1 MLKLYAVSDEFIR
14 YLRVEN
20 NIIHVFDNKEGH
32 RTHDRKYVGV
42 VISIGDIK
50 CGRRVQ
56 SPGLAPVS
64 RPQKEEILKKV
75 FLTSKNPTYL

>member
-1 MLKLYAVSDEFIR
+1 MLKLYAVSDEYIR

-42 VISIGDIK
+42 VISIWFALIASLACAFWIKGDRK
-50 CGRRVQ
+50 SV
-56 SPGLAPVS
+56 V
-64 RPQKEEILKKV
+64 
-75 FLTSKNPTYL
+75 

>member
-1 MLKLYAVSDEFIR
+1 MLKLYAVSDEYIR

-42 VISIGDIK
+42 VISIGDYPLLSAATISM
-50 CGRRVQ
+50 GRSVRRTN
-56 SPGLAPVS
+56 LFFA
-64 RPQKEEILKKV
+64 
-75 FLTSKNPTYL
+75 

>member
-1 MLKLYAVSDEFIR
+1 MLKLYAVSDEYIR

-42 VISIGDIK
+42 VISIGDYQYFSISHHYPLLSAATISMGK
-50 CGRRVQ
+50 SVRRTN
-56 SPGLAPVS
+56 LFFA
-64 RPQKEEILKKV
+64 
-75 FLTSKNPTYL
+75 